1 MKTYRLPVKGFINTE
16 IDVQA
21 NSKEEA
27 IQLSYKKM
35 NEDTSRFQLNFYYDT
50 WEEDVEEV
58 DVEVADATDVAD
70 VPPAPEG
77 ITSEGEIYVADLL
90 TNAFIY
96 APDMQD
102 INIAAEVNKE
112 FGRTEP
118 RKVIETI
125 ERLIEFSDEPVEQ
138 ELETIDAH

>member
-1 MKTYRLPVKGFINTE
+1 MKTLKLIEQYKRLLEQDGIE
-16 IDVQA
+16 Q
-21 NSKEEA
+21 
-27 IQLSYKKM
+27 
-35 NEDTSRFQLNFYYDT
+35 
-50 WEEDVEEV
+50 VEEV

-102 INIAAEVNKE
+102 INIAAEVE
-112 FGRTEP
+112 QSQ
-118 RKVIETI
+118 
-125 ERLIEFSDEPVEQ
+125 ERLLRP
-138 ELETIDAH
+138 

>member
-58 DVEVADATDVAD
+58 DVEA
-70 VPPAPEG
+70 EERQHK
-77 ITSEGEIYVADLL
+77 I
-90 TNAFIY
+90 
-96 APDMQD
+96 DM
-102 INIAAEVNKE
+102 
-112 FGRTEP
+112 
-118 RKVIETI
+118 
-125 ERLIEFSDEPVEQ
+125 ERYREARFSS
-138 ELETIDAH
+138 LS

>member
-1 MKTYRLPVKGFINTE
+1 MKTLKLIE
-16 IDVQA
+16 Q
-21 NSKEEA
+21 
-27 IQLSYKKM
+27 YKSLL
-35 NEDTSRFQLNFYYDT
+35 EQDEVEQ
-50 WEEDVEEV
+50 VEEV

-138 ELETIDAH
+138 ELETVDAH

>member
-1 MKTYRLPVKGFINTE
+1 MKTLKLIE
-16 IDVQA
+16 Q
-21 NSKEEA
+21 
-27 IQLSYKKM
+27 YKKIYL
-35 NEDTSRFQLNFYYDT
+35 EQDEVEQ
-50 WEEDVEEV
+50 VEEV
-58 DVEVADATDVAD
+58 DVEVEADATDVED
-70 VPPAPEG
+70 VPPEPEG
-77 ITSEGEIYVADLL
+77 ITPEGEVYVADLL

-96 APDMQD
+96 APSMGD

-138 ELETIDAH
+138 ELEDLDAQ

>member
-58 DVEVADATDVAD
+58 DVEA
-70 VPPAPEG
+70 EEREHK
-77 ITSEGEIYVADLL
+77 I
-90 TNAFIY
+90 
-96 APDMQD
+96 DM
-102 INIAAEVNKE
+102 
-112 FGRTEP
+112 
-118 RKVIETI
+118 
-125 ERLIEFSDEPVEQ
+125 ERYREARFSS
-138 ELETIDAH
+138 LS